1 MKPNLLN
8 ITASII
14 ITLILSSIAM
24 NAFFKRTNPQK
35 KDPDGHILTELWA
48 DYKTAVNQDRPAKQI
63 EILKKIREQSMSHRL
78 PWDFY
83 DASTR
88 YISASASR
96 DWKLRD
102 SLRNELS
109 ELIRKFDEPIVTF
122 FWMLNNDDPAS
133 EIFYYVQEHA
143 DNLKATHNNAF
154 YGRGYHRYGGLP
166 QIFESFQQKFYA
178 NDYEFALWRLLPF
191 TGPRKVATG
200 PIYDALKSYEGASYP
215 LGTYLEYLAVKVND
229 DVTAEDKLPDL
240 QKFADK
246 YNDKAISLLAKADI
260 LSFRL
265 EQMIKNHA
273 SSQEFEKF
281 YNECQDFETLRKSF
295 RGTEAQIAAEVSDV
309 RNIINRLTDKNIRL
323 DVEDGKIIV
332 CLRNIDELRLKMFPS
347 EETKRLILDKTL
359 KNDKNSFFVEDTLK
373 LDLPAV
379 ADGDY
384 KILADA
390 GKSTSRHIVYSS
402 HKISLAYRQDSRGRC
417 IYAADYKTGKPV
429 DKADVTLL
437 KNGKA
442 VLTHKDFSFDGFT
455 PLPADIASKL
465 EDKSYFELMCS
476 FTDDTG
482 LDRKSHKLSIYGTEQ
497 VTETEEATV
506 EDNRHRACNIFTD
519 RGAYNPGDT
528 VDFKAVIYYTDYVN
542 SAEVSPAAAKYK
554 VLLVNA
560 EDKEVSS
567 LSLQT
572 NDFGS
577 IAGQFVIPKDGKNG
591 YYKLKVVSDPEDSAG
606 SFTKS
611 IRVDDFILP
620 TFDVSFDK
628 VDKLYLPGDEIIV
641 TGNIISYSG
650 HAIASDKAV
659 YEVESYGE
667 IIASGQVKMEDGKFT
682 VKFSSK
688 NERYGYR
695 ITIKITDD
703 TGETHEYGKSVYVAN
718 AINLQASLVNA
729 ADARGE
735 SLRPYFK
742 PEEWDRS
749 DLQVLMSDMASVVF
763 SVDSD
768 DGLPVPASISYSL
781 ENESGKVLFKST
793 AKSGVTQSIDLKELA
808 SGLYVLRAS
817 LALRSQAGK
826 EYADSTELEILLM
839 RETDSILDAPV
850 ENVVVPLGTE
860 VRNGKAE
867 MLFGTADGEPIWA
880 WAEVFGQDAELLETR
895 LIRLEG
901 KRGSEG
907 SLKKIS
913 FDYKDEYP
921 DAVRVQLFFFK
932 DSEEYSYSY
941 EYHRLRTQFELPLS
955 FSTFVDETLP
965 SKRYTFSI
973 NTLPD
978 VECLAAIFDKS
989 TETIKPNYWNMLRM
1003 RDFHVKDVYVN
1014 AVPGGVADD
1023 VILDFGSS
1031 PVRYSRSMKFNQMD
1045 MVGAP
1050 MAEAVLC
1057 ENSITDA
1064 GAASYEEQIPVRE
1077 RFANALTFQP
1087 FLRSDSKGNISFN
1100 FETSDKLS
1108 TYIVSLYAH
1117 DRKMHNATL
1126 RRDMLVTIPVK
1137 VGLVEPK
1144 YLYSTDNYKLAAS
1157 VSSMTDHDVTGTL
1170 ILTIYRGG
1178 DLKAL
1183 AGAKPLSVQSRK
1195 ISVPAGSSIRSMFE
1209 VNAASYLA
1217 DTLGLKLVFT
1227 ADGEQSFSDGMFVSV
1242 PVRPAQQALTES
1254 HSAVLLSGMDKDSLV
1269 ERLRKEFT
1277 NVDGADADVQ
1287 VISILDMIRD
1297 AIPSKVEPAGKDVL
1311 SLSEAMYVREL
1322 SYSLRTLSRMPVG
1335 EPEGMSD
1342 KELFAKVFACH
1353 NADGGFGWFEGMKS
1367 SPVITA
1373 VLLERFAKMKAAGFL
1388 DGSAVVEND
1397 AASSKD
1403 IDAILCSAVR
1413 YLDKILFSGNGIC
1426 PLWCGGISYAQY
1438 MFVRSMYASVPF
1450 EIKRSAD
1457 KIIDKKLK
1465 DFRKDAKDFLVPK
1478 EVRGLNG
1485 QIMAKVRRLSILRNL
1500 AASKDGA
1507 ALAKAWGLGIN
1518 LDSRL
1523 KKSIEADVVSL
1534 LEYAVNHKDG
1544 GVYYPN
1550 LAMPFRGLLESE
1562 AYAHAML
1569 CDLLRAYVFDAGATP
1584 TGSVSVNA
1592 AEASRVSDGIRIWLM
1607 LQKETQHWDSEPAFV
1622 DALNSVIN
1630 GSSEVKATSVV
1641 SLTKTY
1647 SKAFAEIK
1655 AAGNGFKLERRFFRE
1670 EAESGGKL
1678 TRKEIQPGDVLHV
1691 GDKIIV
1697 EYRIHNDENRS
1708 FVRLTAPREA
1718 AFRPVDQ
1725 LSGYYG
1731 WWMSPLRVDGWYSFT
1746 PQGYRDV
1753 KTDRTEYMFDSYPEE
1768 NTVITEEFF
1777 VTQSGTFTAPV
1788 PVIESLYAP
1797 HYRANSAYPGDV
1809 AVR

>member
-63 EILKKIREQSMSHRL
+63 EILKKIREQSMSQRL

-109 ELIRKFDEPIVTF
+109 ELICEFDEPIVTF
-122 FWMLNNDDPAS
+122 FWMLNNDNSAS
-133 EIFYYVQEHA
+133 EIFDYVQEHA
-143 DNLKATHNNAF
+143 DTLKATHNNAF
-154 YGRGYHRYGGLP
+154 YGREYHRYGGLP

-281 YNECQDFETLRKSF
+281 YSECQDFETLRKSF

-347 EETKRLILDKTL
+347 EETKRLVLDKTL

-528 VDFKAVIYYTDYVN
+528 VDFKAVIY
-542 SAEVSPAAAKYK
+542 SAEVSPTAAKYK

-628 VDKLYLPGDEIIV
+628 VDKFYLPGDEIIV

-667 IIASGQVKMEDGKFT
+667 IIASGPIKMEDGKFT

-749 DLQVLMSDMASVVF
+749 DLQVLMSDVASVVF
-763 SVDSD
+763 SVDSGD
-768 DGLPVPASISYSL
+768 ELPVPASISYSL

-793 AKSGVTQSIDLKELA
+793 AKSGVTQSIDLKEFA

-850 ENVVVPLGTE
+850 ENVVVPFGTE

-901 KRGSEG
+901 KRGAEG

-941 EYHRLRTQFELPLS
+941 EYHRLRTPFELPLS

-1014 AVPGGVADD
+1014 AVPGGVTDD

-1144 YLYSTDNYKLAAS
+1144 YLYSIDNYKLAAV

-1183 AGAKPLSVQSRK
+1183 AGAKPLSVQSRN

-1373 VLLERFAKMKAAGFL
+1373 VLLERFAKMKAAAFL

-1413 YLDKILFSGNGIC
+1413 YLDKTLFSGNGIC
-1426 PLWCGGISYAQY
+1426 PFWCGGISYAQY
-1438 MFVRSMYASVPF
+1438 MFVRSIYASVPF

-1569 CDLLRAYVFDAGATP
+1569 CDLLRAYVFDAGAAP

-1607 LQKETQHWDSEPAFV
+1607 LQKETQHWDDEPAFV

-1655 AAGNGFKLERRFFRE
+1655 AAGDGFTLERRFFRE
-1670 EAESGGKL
+1670 EAEPDGKL

-1725 LSGYYG
+1725 MSGYYG